1 MGTVTERVWAEI
13 DLDAIGQNLRYAQ
26 ARVGASVGVM
36 AVVKANAYGHGAVE
50 IAREAEREGANA
62 LGVATPA
69 EAIELR
75 CSGIELPIV
84 VIGSCL
90 ESEIE
95 ASIEHGISLSLSP
108 GEVFWPIVEAA
119 RKLGRRAH
127 VHLLAD
133 TGMSRDGLSP
143 DAAIELAEH
152 VADTPDVHLEGTYS
166 HLATSTEPDKS
177 FCHEQLGRFNGV
189 IAELLARDIN
199 PGMIHCASSSGLFT
213 LASSHFDIVRQG
225 LTLYGASPSEHV
237 AAAADLV
244 PALSLKARV
253 IAIREIAP
261 GESVGY
267 SRHFIAERPTRVATV
282 PMGYADGLRLTEPN
296 RGMVLINGRR
306 APVLGRIMMDCVVVD
321 VTSLPTVRLGDE
333 VVVIG
338 RSGRNEITAAQVAE
352 WCGSSPYEVFCSL
365 GPRVRRIY
373 TRGGKPII
381 PRTASAG
388 SESPVEGIA
397 PVADPSEPLTP

>member
-26 ARVGASVGVM
+26 ARVGGSVGVM

-50 IAREAEREGANA
+50 IALEAEREGAKA

-75 CSGIELPIV
+75 SAGIELPIV

-90 ESEIE
+90 ENEIE
-95 ASIEHGISLSLSP
+95 AAIEHRISLSLSP
-108 GEVFWPIVEAA
+108 SEVFGPIVAAA

-127 VHLLAD
+127 VHLLVD
-133 TGMSRDGLSP
+133 TGMSRDGLAP

-152 VADTPDVHLEGTYS
+152 VADTPEVHLEGTYS

-177 FCHEQLGRFNGV
+177 FCHEQLGRFNAV
-189 IAELLARDIN
+189 ISELLVRDIN
-199 PGMIHCASSSGLFT
+199 PGMLHCASSSGLFT

-225 LTLYGASPSEHV
+225 LTLYGAAPGEHV
-237 AAAADLV
+237 AASADLV

-253 IAIREIAP
+253 IAIRNIAA

-267 SRHFIAERPTRVATV
+267 SRYFIAERPTRVATI

-296 RGMVLINGRR
+296 RGEVLINGRR

-321 VTSLPTVRLGDE
+321 VTSLPAVRLGDE

-338 RSGRNEITAAQVAE
+338 RSGRNEITAVQVAE
-352 WCGSSPYEVFCSL
+352 WCESSPYEVFCSL

-373 TRGGKPII
+373 TRDGKPVI
-381 PRTASAG
+381 PRAASVER
-388 SESPVEGIA
+388 ESPIDGIA
-397 PVADPSEPLTP
+397 PVQDTAEPLTP